1 MFGSILQ
8 NNHGLRKEGDIMTFT
23 KQMRHNILRI
33 CRHFGSDLQKLKAI
47 EELYELIE
55 AVKLESIGRDNREH
69 VLEEM
74 SDVYIMLEQ
83 LKKIYHITNH
93 ELLKVCDYKIQ
104 RTLTRI
110 GK

>member
-1 MFGSILQ
+1 MQ
-8 NNHGLRKEGDIMTFT
+8 FT
-23 KQMRHNILRI
+23 KPMRHNILRI
-33 CRHFGSDLQKLKAI
+33 CRHFGSSAQKEKAI
-47 EELYELIE
+47 EELNELAD
-55 AVKLESIGRDNREH
+55 AVKLESVGRDNREH

-74 SDVYIMLEQ
+74 SDVYIMLEH